1 MRDSHEDIHFLPPEL
16 SSWHHLAQ
24 FDDVDEGLEA
34 VTDGEHQDDDDED
47 GGDEM
52 LPLGSRGCP
61 GQQFSFLF
69 QSFVD
74 EEVED
79 DKSYERNEIDS
90 DWHQS
95 AYLESYSY

>member
-1 MRDSHEDIHFLPPEL
+1 M
-16 SSWHHLAQ
+16 AQ
-24 FDDVDEGLEA
+24 FDDVNEGLEA

-52 LPLGSRGCP
+52 LPLGTCGCP

-74 EEVED
+74 EEVEN
-79 DKSYERNEIDS
+79 DKGDERHQIDS
-90 DWHQS
+90 D
-95 AYLESYSY
+95 

>member
-1 MRDSHEDIHFLPPEL
+1 M
-16 SSWHHLAQ
+16 AQ

-34 VTDGEHQDDDDED
+34 VTDGKHQDDDDED
-47 GGDEM
+47 GSDEM

-74 EEVED
+74 EEVKN
-79 DKSYERNEIDS
+79 DKSDERHKVDS
-90 DWHQS
+90 D
-95 AYLESYSY
+95 